1 MSMNKGKDA
10 WFVNKAKRK
19 ISGVCAGFAAFYE
32 QPIWLVRTA
41 VVLLA
46 LCFPVA
52 VVVAYIAAALI
63 LPERWVY

>member
-1 MSMNKGKDA
+1 MSIGRDKSA

-32 QPIWLVRTA
+32 QPIWLVRA
-41 VVLLA
+41 VVVLLA
-46 LCFPVA
+46 FCFPVA
-52 VVVAYIAAALI
+52 VLVAYIAAALI

>member
-1 MSMNKGKDA
+1 MRNNDKSA

-19 ISGVCAGFAAFYE
+19 ISGVCAGFAAYYD
-32 QPIWLVRTA
+32 QPIWVIRVLV
-41 VVLLA
+41 VVMA

-52 VVVAYIAAALI
+52 VLVAYIAAALI